1 MRIEAWHR
9 RHALCMA
16 SSLPERID
24 DARIILKLLA
34 ELVDGFLVVP
44 EPDHKERANV
54 VTLVKGDDR

>member
-1 MRIEAWHR
+1 
-9 RHALCMA
+9 MA